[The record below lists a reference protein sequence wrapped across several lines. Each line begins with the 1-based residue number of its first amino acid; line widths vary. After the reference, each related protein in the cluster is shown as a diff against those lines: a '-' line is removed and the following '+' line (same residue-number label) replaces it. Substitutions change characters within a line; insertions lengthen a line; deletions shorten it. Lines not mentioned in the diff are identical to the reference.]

1 MINVINW
8 LKDRNHT
15 IIMINAKKVLIKPMS
30 LHGKSL
36 EETKNERNIA
46 QHNKVYAAKLC

>member
-1 MINVINW
+1 MTQGQ
-8 LKDRNHT
+8 KSYYYYDRC
-15 IIMINAKKVLIKPMS
+15 KKSLLIKPMS

-36 EETKNERNIA
+36 EETKNGRDIA